1 MALHYAPFLN
11 GKGDTVYS
19 VSIDMKLLESPIT
32 QHSFNGRKFFLKR
45 DDMLHSHF
53 SGNKARKFMTLME
66 EQNPD
71 ITTLI
76 SFGSAQSNAMY
87 SLAAL
92 AQIKGWAFEFYVHHI
107 PSWLKSSPIGN
118 YRGAL
123 DLGMK
128 ITAMQDIGSELHPS
142 EYIHQVR
149 RVDESTLLIPEG
161 GRSHLAEAGIKQL
174 AREILDWTRLRG
186 KEQFT
191 VALPSGTG
199 TTALYLHKHL
209 SPHGIEV
216 LTCPCVGNADYLT
229 EQFNQLGENSHPTI
243 LTVRN
248 KHHFGR
254 LYEEDYITWK
264 ALFEQT
270 DLEFDLLY
278 DPYMWQ
284 CLPPWLEE
292 NTDKTVI
299 YIHQGGLLGNESML
313 PRYQREF
320 E

>member
-1 MALHYAPFLN
+1 
-11 GKGDTVYS
+11 
-19 VSIDMKLLESPIT
+19 MKLSQSPIT
-32 QHSFNGRKFFLKR
+32 QHSFNGHKFFLKR
-45 DDMLHSHF
+45 DDLLHSHF
-53 SGNKARKFMTLME
+53 SGNKARKFMMLLSE
-66 EQNPD
+66 HSPE

-76 SFGSAQSNAMY
+76 SYGSAQSNAMY

-92 AQIKGWAFEFYVHHI
+92 AQIKGWSFEFYVNHI
-107 PSWLKSSPIGN
+107 PSWLKNTPSGN

-123 DLGMK
+123 DLGMT
-128 ITAMQDIGSELHPS
+128 ITAMQDIDSDLHPS
-142 EYIHQVR
+142 EYIKTIR
-149 RVDESTLLIPEG
+149 GLDSSTLFIAEG
-161 GRSHLAEAGIKQL
+161 GRTHIAEEGIKQL
-174 AREILDWTRLRG
+174 AREILEWTRFNS
-186 KEQFT
+186 KEKFA

-216 LTCPCVGNADYLT
+216 LTCPCVGGTDYLI
-229 EQFNQLGENSHPTI
+229 EQFNMLDELSHPTI
-243 LTVRN
+243 LSARD

-254 LYEEDYITWK
+254 LYQEDYEIWK
-264 ALFEQT
+264 ALYEQT

-284 CLPPWLEE
+284 CLTPWLQE
-292 NTDKTVI
+292 NPGKTLL

-320 E
+320 D

>member
-1 MALHYAPFLN
+1 
-11 GKGDTVYS
+11 
-19 VSIDMKLLESPIT
+19 MKLSQSPIT
-32 QHSFNGRKFFLKR
+32 QHSFNEHKFFLKR
-45 DDMLHSHF
+45 DDLLHSHF
-53 SGNKARKFMTLME
+53 SGNKARKFMMLLE

-76 SFGSAQSNAMY
+76 SYGSAQSNAMY

-92 AQIKGWAFEFYVHHI
+92 AQIKGWSFEFYVHHI
-107 PSWLKSSPIGN
+107 PSWLKNAPIGN

-123 DLGMK
+123 DLDMK
-128 ITAMQDIGSELHPS
+128 ITAMQDVGSDLHPS
-142 EYIHQVR
+142 KYITDIR
-149 RVDESTLLIPEG
+149 GLDSSALLIPEG
-161 GRSHLAEAGIKQL
+161 GRAHIAEEGVKQL
-174 AREILDWTRLRG
+174 AREILEWTRFNT

-216 LTCPCVGNADYLT
+216 LTCPCVGDKNYLV
-229 EQFNQLGENSHPTI
+229 EQFNMLDEPSHPRI
-243 LTVRN
+243 LYVRD

-254 LYEEDYITWK
+254 LYKEDYETWK
-264 ALFEQT
+264 SLYQQT

-284 CLPPWLEE
+284 CLAPWLHE
-292 NTDKTVI
+292 NPDKTLL

-320 E
+320 D

>member
-1 MALHYAPFLN
+1 
-11 GKGDTVYS
+11 
-19 VSIDMKLLESPIT
+19 MKLSESPIT
-32 QHSFNGRKFFLKR
+32 QHSFNGRTFFLKR

-53 SGNKARKFMTLME
+53 SGNKARKFMALME
-66 EQNPD
+66 TQNPD
-71 ITTLI
+71 ITTLV

-92 AQIKGWAFEFYVHHI
+92 AKIKGWAFHFYVSHI
-107 PSWLKSSPIGN
+107 PDWLKKAPIGN

-123 DLGMK
+123 DLGMQ
-128 ITAMQDIGSELHPS
+128 ITAMQDLGSDLHRN
-142 EYIHQVR
+142 EYISCQY
-149 RVDESTLLIPEG
+149 ESDNSALIVPEG
-161 GRSHLAEAGIKQL
+161 GRSQLAETGIKQL
-174 AREILDWTRLRG
+174 AREILDWTRFRS

-191 VALPSGTG
+191 LALPSGTG

-216 LTCPCVGNADYLT
+216 LTCPCVGDASYLT
-229 EQFNQLGENSHPTI
+229 EQFNQLGESSHPTI
-243 LTVRN
+243 LTARP

-254 LYEEDYITWK
+254 LYAEDYAIWK
-264 ALFEQT
+264 ALDEQT
-270 DLEFDLLY
+270 NIEFDLLY

-284 CLPPWLEE
+284 CLAPWLEE
-292 NTDKTVI
+292 NSDKTLI